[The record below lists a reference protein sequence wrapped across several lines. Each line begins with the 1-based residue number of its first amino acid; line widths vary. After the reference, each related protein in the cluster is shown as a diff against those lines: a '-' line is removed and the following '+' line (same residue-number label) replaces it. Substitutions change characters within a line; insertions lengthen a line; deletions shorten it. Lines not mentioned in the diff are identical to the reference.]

1 MGQSARVCESLVFRD
16 KCASWAPVQR
26 RVAGGEAS
34 NVTYAR
40 REYAPLKR
48 THIGSTMLGMKTAEN
63 KTQRWNMRVAEDV
76 DAIVRLAAEQTDQPL
91 TDFVVQ
97 AARVVAEDTLADRRV
112 FLLDESD
119 WDQFVRMLDQPA
131 QPVPA
136 LARLLSSS
144 SVFDE

>member
-1 MGQSARVCESLVFRD
+1 
-16 KCASWAPVQR
+16 
-26 RVAGGEAS
+26 
-34 NVTYAR
+34 
-40 REYAPLKR
+40 
-48 THIGSTMLGMKTAEN
+48 MLGMKTAEN

-112 FLLDESD
+112 FGLDENS
-119 WDQFVRMLDQPA
+119 WNKFVEMLDQPA
-131 QPVPA
+131 RPVPE
-136 LARLLSSS
+136 LARLLSSA